1 MTKETVLTH
10 HVLFAFGQNERED
23 VRLALV
29 NGGEEKVSDLKQLT
43 FEYYSQLEYTQ
54 NATTTIPAV
63 ITHLNKLQ
71 WKRLL
76 LILLWFCKQNN
87 YELAIWFQ
95 FQLTPELFDNW
106 RAQIVMGIKWRYCAL
121 CWFWLYYDQREDD
134 DDEDGVGKKS
144 ESIVIGNSLE

>member
-1 MTKETVLTH
+1 MRKSHLYADARTMTKETVLTH

-71 WKRLL
+71 
-76 LILLWFCKQNN
+76 
-87 YELAIWFQ
+87 
-95 FQLTPELFDNW
+95 
-106 RAQIVMGIKWRYCAL
+106 
-121 CWFWLYYDQREDD
+121 
-134 DDEDGVGKKS
+134 
-144 ESIVIGNSLE
+144 